1 MAPAAARPARPLLA
15 WARTGAVVAVV
26 LVLDQLSKHLVR
38 SSILSGEERRFLP
51 GVQLV
56 NTRNHGVAFGFL
68 PGHQILVTIA
78 IGIAVLAL
86 LVYFARN
93 AEKPLIWLP
102 TGMLIGGAIGNIVD
116 RLRAGSVTDFVKLPL
131 GWPPFNLADAS
142 IVVGVL
148 LLVFLAESSGPK
160 AQGER
165 RADADTE
172 PEIEAGSPSAP
183 TRP

>member
-1 MAPAAARPARPLLA
+1 MRPSAA
-15 WARTGAVVAVV
+15 WARAGLVALAV

-38 SSILSGEERRFLP
+38 QSIVPGEEQRFLP

-68 PGHQILVTIA
+68 PGHQIFVTIV
-78 IGIAVLAL
+78 IGAAVLAL

-93 AEKPLIWLP
+93 VERPLIWLP
-102 TGMLIGGAIGNIVD
+102 TGLLIGGAVGNIAD
-116 RLRAGSVTDFVKLPL
+116 RLRAGSVTDFIKLPL

-148 LLVFLAESSGPK
+148 LLVLVAEHR
-160 AQGER
+160 Q
-165 RADADTE
+165 
-172 PEIEAGSPSAP
+172 
-183 TRP
+183 